1 MLSLDVFIHRK
12 ILMLTTLQ
20 PKSLA
25 QNLNPELQPYTCT
38 TYVEP

>member
-1 MLSLDVFIHRK
+1 MLSLDVFIHSK
-12 ILMLTTLQ
+12 LLMLTTLQ

-25 QNLNPELQPYTCT
+25 TELQSWASAHT